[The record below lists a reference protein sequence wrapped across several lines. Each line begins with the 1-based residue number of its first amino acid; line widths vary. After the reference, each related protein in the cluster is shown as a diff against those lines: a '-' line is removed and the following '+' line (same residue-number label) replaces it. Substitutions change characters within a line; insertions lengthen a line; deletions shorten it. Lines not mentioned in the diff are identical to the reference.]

1 MLEIFGPW
9 RKGYAFDIYTIRSKF
24 LGRDKYGLKRF
35 KTTRSP
41 MGECVYDLKYNQER
55 SNIEKII
62 NMLSASAEFTDFIS
76 SFDIIL
82 TVPPSNKTRRF
93 QPVELIA
100 KEIAKRF
107 NKKRYKNVFS
117 ISGKKEVKSMDI
129 IEKDEKLKKILKLN
143 KQLDMT
149 KKILIFDD
157 VYDSGATL
165 SAMTNIMLKKG
176 FTRIYIFTLTKTK
189 GMIG

>member
-1 MLEIFGPW
+1 MLEIHGPW
-9 RKGYAFDIYTIRSKF
+9 KKGYAFDIYTIRSKF

-41 MGECVYDLKYNQER
+41 MGECLYDLKYNQDR

-62 NMLSASAEFTDFIS
+62 NMLSASAEFRDFIS

-117 ISGKKEVKSMDI
+117 ISGKKEIKSMNI

-157 VYDSGATL
+157 VFDSGATL

-176 FTRIYIFTLTKTK
+176 FARIFIFTLTKTK